1 MLKICQSPYPAI
13 NNEKY
18 AEHFSLFSYEL
29 SDFQKYAIEAIVE
42 GHHALTTAHTGSGK
56 TLSAEFAIQHFV
68 GNGKKVIYTSPIK
81 ALSNQKYYEFTR
93 KYPHISF
100 GLLTGDIKA
109 NPDADVLIMTTEILM
124 NRLMCS
130 QPEGVSGGGSL
141 DFSMD
146 LSTELACVI
155 FDEVHYINDQHRGHV
170 WEQTII
176 TLPKHVQMV
185 MLSATIDAPERFAR
199 WIAGVSERDV
209 YLASTNMRVV
219 PLTHYAYV
227 ASTEALYKTT
237 KDKAEQDAL
246 RGRTNKL
253 IKLKGSDEKI
263 SLNGLKEVGEITKL
277 MEDRDIRINRKF
289 VLNNLAKYLKDN
301 EMLPAIGF
309 VFSRRLVEQ
318 CAKEIT
324 HEILEFD
331 SKVAY
336 TVRYECE
343 QIVRKLP
350 NFREYLELPEY
361 NELVSLLEKGVAIH
375 HSGMIP
381 VLREIVELMISK
393 KYVKFLFATESF
405 AIGLDCPIKTAVF
418 LSLTKFDGTRE
429 RYLMPHEYTQMAGR
443 AGRRGIDTVGHV
455 IHCNNLFDTPNQTI
469 YTQIM
474 CGKPQTLVSKF
485 QVSYDM
491 VLNVLANARTSGGN
505 GEVSISDIAKFA
517 DKSMLHGDIV
527 LQQSAQSDVVMAAN
541 EAVKSKEMYLN
552 TLRTP
557 AEQIAKYL
565 DTENLLGLGVSAKK
579 RKELEAVLRKMRDEY
594 KYVVEDVKFM
604 NELSKLRKTANEE
617 EVQWTQMNS
626 YIHDQ
631 IRLVCRILEEKH
643 IIQCIHDNDNGYV
656 MTPNGEIAAKL
667 AEMPALVGALN
678 IDQMK
683 RLTAQQL
690 VGVFSC
696 FTGVRLNEDKRRFQV
711 WSDYV
716 SQLSDI
722 KDKRVDMCISN
733 MVDEL
738 RDIENREMQYKLN
751 TNMESDVFVYDMV
764 DVMMEWC
771 ELNTEEECKRFI
783 QERVQWDLSVSVG
796 DFTKA
801 CVKVVAVAREL
812 IDVCDLKETADWMAF
827 KTELLKIS
835 EMVLKYIATTQSIY
849 L

>member
-1 MLKICQSPYPAI
+1 MRICNSPYPAE

-18 AEHFSLFSYEL
+18 AEHFSLFPYDL

-42 GHHALTTAHTGSGK
+42 GHHILTTAHTGSGK
-56 TLSAEFAIQHFV
+56 TLSAEFAIQYFV
-68 GNGKKVIYTSPIK
+68 GQGKKVIYTSPIK

-109 NPDADVLIMTTEILM
+109 NPDAQVLIMTTEILM
-124 NRLMCS
+124 NRLF
-130 QPEGVSGGGSL
+130 VSDNGGSGVGSVL
-141 DFSMD
+141 LTFDMD
-146 LSTELACVI
+146 IENELACVV
-155 FDEVHYINDQHRGHV
+155 FDEVHYINDPHRGHV
-170 WEQTII
+170 WEQTMI

-185 MLSATIDAPERFAR
+185 MLSATIDAPERFAKWVEDTSQR
-199 WIAGVSERDV
+199 TV

-253 IKLKGSDEKI
+253 IKLKGPDEKVL
-263 SLNGLKEVGEITKL
+263 LNGLKEVGEITKL
-277 MEDRDIRINRKF
+277 MSDRDIRINRKF

-318 CAKEIT
+318 CARELT
-324 HEILEFD
+324 HEVLEFD

-361 NELVSLLEKGVAIH
+361 NELVGFLEKGVAIH

-418 LSLTKFDGTRE
+418 LSLTKFDGNME
-429 RYLMPHEYTQMAGR
+429 RYLQAHEYTQMAGR

-455 IHCNNLFDTPNQTI
+455 IHCNNLFDTPNQTV

-474 CGKPQTLVSKF
+474 SGKPQSLVSKF
-485 QVSYDM
+485 RVSYDM
-491 VLNVLANARTSGGN
+491 VFNVLLRE
-505 GEVSISDIAKFA
+505 GEADISELAQFA
-517 DKSMLHGDIV
+517 DMSMLHGEMC
-527 LQQSAQSDVVMAAN
+527 LQQMTQSDTVIAAR
-541 EAVKSKEMYLN
+541 EAVKSKELCLP

-557 AEQIAKYL
+557 PEIIAKYT
-565 DTENLLGLGVSAKK
+565 DAEDLLAFGVSNKK
-579 RKELEAVLRKMRDEY
+579 RKELDGVLRKLRDEW
-594 KYVVEDVKFM
+594 KYVLEDVKFM
-604 NELSKLRKTANEE
+604 RDLSKLRKQANDEE
-617 EVQWTQMNS
+617 TRWGRMNT

-631 IRLVCRILEEKH
+631 VRHVCNILM
-643 IIQCIHDNDNGYV
+643 DNAAITLNITTGKYSL
-656 MTPNGEIAAKL
+656 TKIGEAAGKI
-667 AEMPALVGALN
+667 AEMPSLVGALHL
-678 IDQMK
+678 DQMRK
-683 RLTAQQL
+683 LTADQL
-690 VGVFSC
+690 VGLFSC
-696 FTGVRLNEDKRRFQV
+696 FTGVRLVEDRRKFQV
-711 WSDYV
+711 WSDFV
-716 SQLSDI
+716 LSLSDM
-722 KDKRVDMCISN
+722 KDKRVELVVSN
-733 MVDEL
+733 MVDTL
-738 RDIENREMQYKLN
+738 REIENREMQVKLD
-751 TNMESDVFVYDMV
+751 TAVESDVFIYDMV
-764 DVMMEWC
+764 NPMMIWC
-771 ELNTEEECKRFI
+771 DLNTELSCKQFI
-783 QERVQWDLSVSVG
+783 QEIVQGDLGVSVG

-801 CVKVVAVAREL
+801 CVKIAAVAREL
-812 IDVCDLKETADWMAF
+812 EAVAEEREWFDMKL
-827 KTELLKIS
+827 ELSKIPGK
-835 EMVLKYIATTQSIY
+835 VLKYVATTQSIY

>member
-1 MLKICQSPYPAI
+1 MKLCVSPYPSE

-18 AEHFSLFSYEL
+18 AEHFSLLPYEL

-42 GHHALTTAHTGSGK
+42 GHHVLTTAHTGSGK

-68 GNGKKVIYTSPIK
+68 SQGKKVIYTSPIK

-109 NPDADVLIMTTEILM
+109 NPDAQVLIMTTEILM
-124 NRLMCS
+124 NKLY
-130 QPEGVSGGGSL
+130 VSSADTTIHGL

-146 LSTELACVI
+146 LNTELACVI

-176 TLPKHVQMV
+176 SLPKHVQMV
-185 MLSATIDAPERFAR
+185 MLSATIDAPERFAN
-199 WIAGVSERDV
+199 WIESVSDRLV

-237 KDKAEQDAL
+237 KDKAEQDVL
-246 RGRTNKL
+246 RGRTNRL
-253 IKLKGSDEKI
+253 IKLKGPDEKVL
-263 SLNGLKEVGEITKL
+263 LNGLKEVGEITNL
-277 MEDRDIRINRKF
+277 MKDRDIRINRKF

-318 CAKEIT
+318 CARELT
-324 HEILEFD
+324 HEVLEFD

-361 NELVSLLEKGVAIH
+361 NELVGFLEKGVAIH

-381 VLREIVELMISK
+381 ILREIVELMISK

-405 AIGLDCPIKTAVF
+405 AIGLDCPIKSAVF

-429 RYLMPHEYTQMAGR
+429 RYLQPHEYTQMAGR

-455 IHCNNLFDTPNQTI
+455 IHCNNLFDTPNTTV

-474 CGKPQTLVSKF
+474 SGRPQSLVSKF
-485 QVSYDM
+485 RVSYDM
-491 VLNVLANARTSGGN
+491 VFNVLLSE
-505 GEVSISDIAKFA
+505 GEADIETLAKFA
-517 DKSMLHGDIV
+517 DKSMLKLDINS
-527 LQQSAQSDVVMAAN
+527 QTSAQSDSIVAARDR
-541 EAVKSKEMYLN
+541 VKSKEMYIQ

-557 AEQIAKYL
+557 SEVISKYT
-565 DTENLLGLGVSAKK
+565 DSENLLNFGVPNKK
-579 RKELEAVLRKMRDEY
+579 RKELENILRNLREEWKCVVADVEFMR
-594 KYVVEDVKFM
+594 
-604 NELSKLRKTANEE
+604 ELSKLKQNVSEE
-617 EVQWTQMNS
+617 ETTWMRMNS
-626 YIHDQ
+626 YVHDQ
-631 IRLVCRILEEKH
+631 VRGVSRILMEKGSLT
-643 IIQCIHDNDNGYV
+643 HDATTGAYSLTDIGKCAAKISE
-656 MTPNGEIAAKL
+656 MPSLIAALELESIRKL
-667 AEMPALVGALN
+667 SET
-678 IDQMK
+678 QM
-683 RLTAQQL
+683 

-696 FTGVRLNEDKRRFQV
+696 FTGVRLPEDRRVFQV
-711 WSDYV
+711 WHDFAV
-716 SQLSDI
+716 GLSGI
-722 KDKRVDMCISN
+722 NDKRVELVILN

-738 RDIENREMQYKLN
+738 RDVENREMQSKLDASTHDN
-751 TNMESDVFVYDMV
+751 DTFIYDMV
-764 DVMMEWC
+764 NAMMEWC
-771 ELNTEEECKRFI
+771 ALDTELACKQFL
-783 QERVQWDLSVSVG
+783 QETVQGDMCVSVG

-801 CVKVVAVAREL
+801 CIKVSAIAREL
-812 IDVCDLKETADWMAF
+812 EVVAEEMGWLDF
-827 KTELLKIS
+827 KHKLGKIS
-835 EMVLKYIATTQSIY
+835 GLVLKYVATTQSIY

>member
-1 MLKICQSPYPAI
+1 MKLCVSPYPAE

-18 AEHFSLFSYEL
+18 AEHFSLLPYEL

-42 GHHALTTAHTGSGK
+42 GHHVLTTAHTGSGK

-68 GNGKKVIYTSPIK
+68 SQGKKVIYTSPIK

-109 NPDADVLIMTTEILM
+109 NPDAQVLIMTTEILM
-124 NRLMCS
+124 NKLY
-130 QPEGVSGGGSL
+130 VSSTETAIHGL

-146 LSTELACVI
+146 LNTELACVI

-176 TLPKHVQMV
+176 SLPKHVQMV
-185 MLSATIDAPERFAR
+185 MLSATIDAPERFAN
-199 WIAGVSERDV
+199 WIESVSDRLV

-237 KDKAEQDAL
+237 KDKAEQDVL
-246 RGRTNKL
+246 RGRTNRL
-253 IKLKGSDEKI
+253 IKLKGPDEKVL
-263 SLNGLKEVGEITKL
+263 LNGLKEVGEITNL
-277 MEDRDIRINRKF
+277 MKDRDIRINRKF

-318 CAKEIT
+318 CARELT
-324 HEILEFD
+324 HEVLEFD

-361 NELVSLLEKGVAIH
+361 NELVGFLEKGVAIH

-381 VLREIVELMISK
+381 ILREIVELMISK

-405 AIGLDCPIKTAVF
+405 AIGLDCPIKSAVF

-429 RYLMPHEYTQMAGR
+429 RYLQPHEYTQMAGR

-455 IHCNNLFDTPNQTI
+455 IHCNNLFDTPNTTV

-474 CGKPQTLVSKF
+474 SGRPQSLVSKF
-485 QVSYDM
+485 RVSYDM
-491 VLNVLANARTSGGN
+491 VFNVLLSE
-505 GEVSISDIAKFA
+505 GEADIETLAKFA
-517 DKSMLHGDIV
+517 DKSMLKLDINS
-527 LQQSAQSDVVMAAN
+527 QTSAQSDSIVAARDR
-541 EAVKSKEMYLN
+541 VKSKEMYIQ

-557 AEQIAKYL
+557 SEVISKYT
-565 DTENLLGLGVSAKK
+565 DVENLLKFGVPTKK
-579 RKELEAVLRKMRDEY
+579 RKELENILRNLREEWKCVVADVEFMR
-594 KYVVEDVKFM
+594 
-604 NELSKLRKTANEE
+604 ELSKLKQNVSEE
-617 EVQWTQMNS
+617 ETTWLRMNS
-626 YIHDQ
+626 YVHDQ
-631 IRLVCRILEEKH
+631 VRGVCRILVEKGSLT
-643 IIQCIHDNDNGYV
+643 HDATTGAYSLTYIGKCAAKISE
-656 MTPNGEIAAKL
+656 MPSLIAALELESMRKL
-667 AEMPALVGALN
+667 SET
-678 IDQMK
+678 QM
-683 RLTAQQL
+683 

-696 FTGVRLNEDKRRFQV
+696 FTGVRLPEDRRAFQV
-711 WSDYV
+711 WHDFAV
-716 SQLSDI
+716 GLSGI
-722 KDKRVDMCISN
+722 NDKRVELVILN

-738 RDIENREMQYKLN
+738 RDVENREMQSKLDASTHDN
-751 TNMESDVFVYDMV
+751 DTFIYDMV
-764 DVMMEWC
+764 NAMMEWC
-771 ELNTEEECKRFI
+771 DLDTELACKQFL
-783 QERVQWDLSVSVG
+783 QETVQGDMCVSVG

-801 CVKVVAVAREL
+801 CIKVSAIAREL
-812 IDVCDLKETADWMAF
+812 EVVAEEMGWLDF
-827 KTELLKIS
+827 KHKLGKIS
-835 EMVLKYIATTQSIY
+835 GLVLKYVATTQSIY